1 VNASAAAVPKTRR
14 LPVWLKATH
23 GLGSIAYGV
32 KDNGFSTFLLLFY
45 NQVVGLDAGIVG
57 TAIMVALIAD
67 AFVDPVIGEL
77 TDRTRSRWGRRLPWL
92 YIAPVPLAIAWML
105 LWHPP
110 AMSDSMT
117 VLWLIGFAIVVRT
130 LVSCCEVPS
139 VAIVPEL
146 TADYDERTIVMRY
159 RFLFG
164 WGGGLLILLLA
175 YGVFFGG
182 PKGLVDP
189 DGYGPYALT
198 GALMMLGAVV
208 ISAAGQHRRIAVSNL
223 ADVKPVMTLRQVLGE
238 MRDTLS
244 NRAFLWL
251 VFAALFGFVNQG
263 ITFSMTNYLLGFFWQ
278 LTQGELIAYVF
289 LLFGSMIAAF
299 LFVAPLSA
307 RLGKRDGAIV
317 AGAIALLVNSG
328 MYLAWIQG
336 VFPGLPGKPS
346 AAVMFALVFISN
358 SFSIM
363 LMILS
368 SSMMADVVE
377 ASQSETGRR
386 SEGLFFAGYFFMQKC
401 ATGIGIFI
409 AGLILSF
416 AAFPPSAKPGE
427 IDRAVLGDL
436 ALGYALAVLV
446 IGTLGLIVMRR
457 FPISRADHEARLALL
472 DDTARAEPDGSG
484 AHP

>member
-307 RLGKRDGAIV
+307 RLGKRDGAIA

-416 AAFPPSAKPGE
+416 AAFPASAKPGE
-427 IDRAVLGDL
+427 IERAVLGDL

>member
-1 VNASAAAVPKTRR
+1 MSFAPPAPRTER
-14 LPVWLKATH
+14 LPVRLKVMH

-45 NQVVGLDAGIVG
+45 NQVIGLDAGIVG
-57 TAIMVALIAD
+57 AAIMVALIAD

-92 YIAPVPLAIAWML
+92 YGAPIPLAFAWMM

-110 AMSDSMT
+110 QLSDSMT
-117 VLWLIGFAIVVRT
+117 VAWLIGFAIIVRS
-130 LVSCCEVPS
+130 LVSMCEVPS

-146 TADYDERTIVMRY
+146 TADYDERTVVMRY

-164 WGGGLLILLLA
+164 WGGGLLILFLA

-189 DGYGPYALT
+189 AGYPGYALT
-198 GALMMLGAVV
+198 GALMMAAAVML
-208 ISAAGQHRRIAVSNL
+208 SAAGQHRRIAVSNV
-223 ADVKPVMTLRQVLGE
+223 ADKKPQTSLGHVLRD

-251 VFAALFGFVNQG
+251 VFAALFGFINQG
-263 ITFSMTNYLLGFFWQ
+263 ITFSMTNYLLGFFWRLDQ
-278 LTQGELIAYVF
+278 AEMIGYV
-289 LLFGSMIAAF
+289 LMLFGTMIAAF
-299 LFVAPLSA
+299 LLVAPISA

-317 AGAIALLVNSG
+317 AGAVSLLVNSG
-328 MYLAWIQG
+328 IYFAWIQG
-336 VFPGLPGKPS
+336 FFPGLPGKPS
-346 AAVMFALVFISN
+346 IATMFALVFVSN
-358 SFSIM
+358 TFAII

-409 AGLILSF
+409 AGQILSF
-416 AAFPPSAKPGE
+416 AAFPANARPG
-427 IDRAVLGDL
+427 DVGDAVLGNL
-436 ALGYALAVLV
+436 ALGYMLAVLV
-446 IGTLGLIVMRR
+446 IGAAGLAVMRK

-472 DDTARAEPDGSG
+472 DDTARAEPD
-484 AHP
+484 AIATHP

>member
-1 VNASAAAVPKTRR
+1 MNAAIAAPKATR
-14 LPVWLKATH
+14 LPVRLKVMH

-45 NQVVGLDAGIVG
+45 NQVIGLDPGVVG
-57 TAIMVALIAD
+57 AAIMVALIAD
-67 AFVDPVIGEL
+67 AFVDPIIGEL

-92 YIAPVPLAIAWML
+92 YGAPIPLAIMWML

-110 AMSDSMT
+110 EMSNAMT
-117 VLWLIGFAIVVRT
+117 VAWLIGFAIIVRS
-130 LVSCCEVPS
+130 LVSMCEVPS

-146 TADYDERTIVMRY
+146 TGDYDERTVVMRY

-182 PKGLVDP
+182 AKGLVDP
-189 DGYGPYALT
+189 DGYFPYALT
-198 GALMMLGAVV
+198 GALLMAGAVLT
-208 ISAAGQHRRIAVSNL
+208 SAAGQHSRIAVSNV
-223 ADVKPVMTLRQVLGE
+223 ADTKPVMTLRQVLGE

-251 VFAALFGFVNQG
+251 IFAALFGFVNQG
-263 ITFSMTNYLLGFFWQ
+263 ITFSMNNYLLGFFWQ
-278 LTQGELIAYVF
+278 FTQGEMVAYVF
-289 LLFGSMIAAF
+289 LLFASMIAAF
-299 LFVAPLSA
+299 LLVAPVSA
-307 RLGKRDGAIV
+307 RLGKRDGAIF

-328 MYLAWIQG
+328 IYFAWIQG
-336 VFPGLPGKPS
+336 FFPGLPGKPS
-346 AAVMFALVFISN
+346 VAAMFALVFVSN
-358 SFSIM
+358 SFSII

-401 ATGIGIFI
+401 ATGIGIFA
-409 AGLILSF
+409 AGLILSL
-416 AAFPPSAKPGE
+416 ASFPADAKPGE
-427 IDRAVLGDL
+427 VGADVLGNL
-436 ALGYALAVLV
+436 ALGYALAILV

-472 DDTARAEPDGSG
+472 GDVARGEPDATG